1 MTVRKCTNPTLPLIS
16 AVNAV
21 EQFEW
26 ISDYTVEVHE
36 KITYLKL
43 SRKLYLSAVRQSLE
57 EQLSVL
63 PHENENSINKGNQL
77 TFNGLKLKFTDK
89 KV

>member
-1 MTVRKCTNPTLPLIS
+1 M
-16 AVNAV
+16 
-21 EQFEW
+21 
-26 ISDYTVEVHE
+26 EVLE
-36 KITYLKL
+36 KVTYLKL
-43 SRKLYLSAVRQSLE
+43 SRKLYLSAVRQSVE

-63 PHENENSINKGNQL
+63 PHENDSSINKSNQL